1 MNTLSSRLLLLLGEF
16 LKKFVVCLL
25 LFFWGGGV
33 SLCSWKGTGQQ
44 AGYTRFPLTGKAKKC
59 WQHMVK
65 TNLCLSSPVFFVR
78 FFVLFVCMLYQYLN
92 YNFVVQNMCNK
103 YVAQIPSDF

>member
-1 MNTLSSRLLLLLGEF
+1 MFLEGNGTTGGIHTFSSHRQGKEMLATHGENKSVLVF
-16 LKKFVVCLL
+16 SC
-25 LFFWGGGV
+25 
-33 SLCSWKGTGQQ
+33 
-44 AGYTRFPLTGKAKKC
+44 
-59 WQHMVK
+59 
-65 TNLCLSSPVFFVR
+65 FFVR